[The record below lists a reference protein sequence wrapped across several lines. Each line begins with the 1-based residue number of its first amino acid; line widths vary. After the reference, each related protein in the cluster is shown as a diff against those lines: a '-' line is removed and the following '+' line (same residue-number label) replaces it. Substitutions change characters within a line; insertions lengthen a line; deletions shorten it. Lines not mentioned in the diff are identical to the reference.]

1 MNYKIKI
8 DIEAL
13 ADINEA
19 YLWYEEQSQNL
30 GERYKQ
36 DVINEI
42 SGLKSNPFIYAIR
55 YDNVYCMKIKKFPF
69 MVHFTVEDALINVFA
84 VVHTSRNPKIW
95 QKGSSNK

>member
-42 SGLKSNPFIYAIR
+42 SGLK
-55 YDNVYCMKIKKFPF
+55 
-69 MVHFTVEDALINVFA
+69 
-84 VVHTSRNPKIW
+84 
-95 QKGSSNK
+95 